1 MAKLTAAE
9 IADLMPQVPGW
20 SEISEDGMSRLNREF
35 QFDDF
40 KTALSFTNRIG
51 DLAALDQRGAGLEDA
66 PVLRIGEVFGPEKV
80 GNRLVGAVVDEDG
93 AQQRHFRLGVVR
105 HGAEKMRT
113 FYALGGFRI
122 TVCAGSGR
130 GCCRCR
136 RHLAKLEKMC
146 APRHHLK
153 RE

>member
-51 DLAALDQRGAGLEDA
+51 DLAALDQLCRGLEDA
-66 PVLRIGEVFGPEKV
+66 PVLGIGEMLGPEEV
-80 GNRLVGAVVDEDG
+80 RDRLVGAVVYENG
-93 AQQRHFRLGVVR
+93 AQQPLFGLQVVG
-105 HGAEKMRT
+105 HGAERVG
-113 FYALGGFRI
+113 AL
-122 TVCAGSGR
+122 AALSGVSAAVEVPR
-130 GCCRCR
+130 GGCCRCR
-136 RHLAKLEKMC
+136 RHLARLGKMTL
-146 APRHHLK
+146 AGQ